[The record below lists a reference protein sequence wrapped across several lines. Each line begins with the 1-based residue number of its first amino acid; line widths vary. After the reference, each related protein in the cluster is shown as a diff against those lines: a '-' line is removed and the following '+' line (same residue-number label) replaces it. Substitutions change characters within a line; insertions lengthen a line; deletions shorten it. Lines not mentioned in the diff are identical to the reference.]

1 MSTLS
6 NKDKAALASRGIFV
20 TTRLSE
26 SEIGLTPVGISWLL
40 NYLHSSGKIGSSLN
54 LKLLKDVAKF
64 QAMKNAWRE
73 LRFMAVPIPVYS
85 TNYFQLTF
93 YLEGSPP
100 RAFLAFSPSISS
112 IPEIFDVPHMQ
123 EGVFKTRNDQIVQII
138 FSAIEVEQLSKGNRL
153 AADVSGQQI

>member
-6 NKDKAALASRGIFV
+6 NKDQAVLASRGIFV

-26 SEIGLTPVGISWLL
+26 SEIELTPVGVAWLL
-40 NYLHSSGKIGSSLN
+40 NYLYSSKKIGSSLN
-54 LKLLKDVAKF
+54 LKLLKDVVKF
-64 QAMKNAWRE
+64 EAMKSTWRE

-100 RAFLAFSPSISS
+100 RAFLAFSPGISS
-112 IPEIFDVPHMQ
+112 IQQTFYVPRM
-123 EGVFKTRNDQIVQII
+123 EGGVFKTRNDQVVTIT

-153 AADVSGQQI
+153 AADVSGSK